1 MSVSSARLSGAV
13 LPLALACAT
22 AGAQSVT
29 TGTETLA
36 FDRSESWGMKY
47 YASLS
52 LLTSVGAPASL
63 GKGQVLLGVEGASV
77 PQLSDEQR
85 RIGFDG
91 TKLED
96 VNRTRVFGR
105 LRGSVGLG
113 AGLALDIAYV
123 PPIELGGAK
132 PNLFAAGLGRP
143 FELSRV
149 LRLGLRAHGQI
160 GTIQADITCGADE
173 AAAGN
178 DPDKNPYQ
186 CVEPSKDETRQKTLG
201 GELTLGY
208 DSGGP
213 VKPYVGVLV
222 TYMDLEFQVN
232 ALYAGGTIDD
242 HMLQTTSGTT
252 VAATGGLT
260 YAPSPKWRISAEAFY
275 SWLSI
280 ARPPATSSSNEGFWN
295 ARIFASYR
303 VH

>member
-1 MSVSSARLSGAV
+1 VPGAT
-13 LPLALACAT
+13 LLLGLACAT

-29 TGTETLA
+29 TDVETLA
-36 FDRSESWGMKY
+36 FDRPESWGMKY
-47 YASLS
+47 YASLA
-52 LLTSVGAPASL
+52 LLTSLGAPAPRAKGEVAL
-63 GKGQVLLGVEGASV
+63 GFEGASV

-96 VNRTRVFGR
+96 VNRTRFFGR
-105 LRGSVGLG
+105 VRGSVGLG
-113 AGLALDIAYV
+113 AGLALDLAWT

-132 PNLFAAGLGRP
+132 PNLFAAAIGRP
-143 FELSRV
+143 FDLSRV
-149 LRLGLRAHGQI
+149 LRLGLRGYGQI
-160 GTIQADITCGADE
+160 GSIQADITCSAEE

-186 CVEPSKDETRQKTLG
+186 CVEASHDETRQKALG

-208 DSGGP
+208 DAGGP
-213 VKPYVGVLV
+213 VKPYLGVLV
-222 TYMDLEFQVN
+222 TYMDLEFQVD
-232 ALYAGGTIDD
+232 ALYAGGLIDD
-242 HMLQTTSGTT
+242 HTLQKTSGTT

-275 SWLSI
+275 SWLEV

>member
-1 MSVSSARLSGAV
+1 MVVKTRRVPGAT
-13 LPLALACAT
+13 LLLGLACAT

-29 TGTETLA
+29 TDVETLA
-36 FDRSESWGMKY
+36 FDRPEAWGMKY
-47 YASLS
+47 YASLA
-52 LLTSVGAPASL
+52 LLSSVGAPEPRA
-63 GKGQVLLGVEGASV
+63 KGQVALGFEGGSV

-96 VNRTRVFGR
+96 VNRTRFFGR
-105 LRGSVGLG
+105 IRGSVGLG
-113 AGLALDIAYV
+113 AGLALDAAWT

-132 PNLFAAGLGRP
+132 PNLFAAAIGRP

-149 LRLGLRAHGQI
+149 LRLGLRGYGQVGSI
-160 GTIQADITCGADE
+160 EADITCSAEE

-186 CVEPSKDETRQKTLG
+186 CVEASHDETRQKTVG

-232 ALYAGGTIDD
+232 ALYAGGLIDD
-242 HMLQTTSGTT
+242 HTLQKTSGTT

-280 ARPPATSSSNEGFWN
+280 ARPLATSSSNEGFWN
-295 ARIFASYR
+295 ARLFASYR